1 MKTNLQT
8 MRKRAG
14 FKSAK
19 AFAEHVG
26 ISKDT
31 YTGYEQGRIQL
42 TLERAW
48 EFADELHCTLDE
60 LAGRD
65 FRASSH
71 DDYADAL
78 QTELN
83 ECYVKMN
90 ESARST
96 LVDTARMMS
105 AAPEARIVKDGE
117 QRMDGAEAL
126 GA

>member
-1 MKTNLQT
+1 MKTNLQA
-8 MRKRAG
+8 MRKKAG
-14 FKSAK
+14 FRSAK
-19 AFAEHVG
+19 AFAEHMG
-26 ISKDT
+26 INAGT
-31 YTGYEQGRIQL
+31 YTNYEQGVRPL
-42 TLERAW
+42 TLELAW

-71 DDYADAL
+71 DDYADDL
-78 QTELN
+78 QAELN